1 VAQRIEQF
9 DAPQDVFQAIV
20 GNAARLNGNGSNA
33 EDILH
38 ELNNNEDLA
47 SVSFMF
53 LYLSC
58 CCTFNIFGLYILM
71 IATKHLYT
79 SVTAFEFSLL
89 SYYA

>member
-47 SVSFMF
+47 SVSSMF
-53 LYLSC
+53 LFLAVVLS
-58 CCTFNIFGLYILM
+58 IFVGLYILM
-71 IATKHLYT
+71 IAIKAPVHFCYCI
-79 SVTAFEFSLL
+79 
-89 SYYA
+89 